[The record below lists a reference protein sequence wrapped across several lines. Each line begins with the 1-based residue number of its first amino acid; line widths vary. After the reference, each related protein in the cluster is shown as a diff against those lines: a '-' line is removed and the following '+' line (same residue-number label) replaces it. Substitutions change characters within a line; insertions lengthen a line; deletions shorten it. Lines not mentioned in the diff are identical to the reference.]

1 MIKKNLL
8 NNEIFTLDNILL
20 PQECTEYINLTE
32 SIGYTDA
39 PISTIRGFQMRLDI
53 RNNQRV
59 IIDDRQRAFDLWQR
73 VSDYIPKTIGR
84 WQAVGLNERFRFYRY
99 DPGQRFA
106 IHHDGSYRRPN
117 GEESL
122 LTFMIYLN
130 EGFEGGETRFHLSPR
145 YYEELPNVSVVPVT
159 GMALCFVHELVH
171 EGVAV
176 VQGRKYVLR
185 SDVMYR
191 QQSRVY

>member
-1 MIKKNLL
+1 MTKKSLL
-8 NNEIFTLDNILL
+8 GNEIFTLDNILS
-20 PQECTEYINLTE
+20 PEECAEYITLTE
-32 SIGYTDA
+32 NIGYADA
-39 PISTIRGFQMRLDI
+39 PINTIRGFEIRPDI

-59 IIDDRQRAFDLWQR
+59 ILDDQERAFDLWQR
-73 VSDYIPKTIGR
+73 VSNYIPSTIGR

-130 EGFEGGETRFHLSPR
+130 EGFEGGDTVFHLSRR
-145 YYEELPNVSVVPVT
+145 YYEDLPNIAVIPVT
-159 GMALCFVHELVH
+159 GMVLCFVHELVH
-171 EGVAV
+171 EGAPII
-176 VQGRKYVLR
+176 QGRKYVLR
-185 SDVMYR
+185 SDIMYR
-191 QQSRVY
+191 QLKYF